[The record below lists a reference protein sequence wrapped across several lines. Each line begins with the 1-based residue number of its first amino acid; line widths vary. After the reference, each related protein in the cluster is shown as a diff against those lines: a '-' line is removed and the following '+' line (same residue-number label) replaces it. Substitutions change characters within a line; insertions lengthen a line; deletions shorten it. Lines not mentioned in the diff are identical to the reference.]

1 MVDEHTPLPP
11 VPPARAVPRK
21 HARISLVWIIP
32 ILAAV
37 VGVWVAV
44 TRIRSEGPQ
53 ITIIFSS
60 AEGLEAGKTKI
71 HYKGVD
77 VGTITA
83 IRLSEDHQR
92 VVATAQMAPKTE
104 DFLVQ
109 DTELWVVR
117 PRISGANITGLG
129 TLISGAYV
137 GMRIGKSTEDKREFI
152 ALDTPPVVSG
162 DVAGRFYALKTGDL
176 GSLDTGTPIFFR
188 RLQVGEVAS
197 YQLDKDGR
205 YFTIEI
211 FVHAP
216 YDQYVTPNTRFWQAS
231 GVDMQISANGLKV
244 ETQSVLSILIGGV
257 AFETPAS
264 GPVLPPADPNT
275 LFTLFN
281 TRDEAYE
288 PPPHN
293 PQSYQ
298 LIFKESV
305 RGLEPGAPVD
315 LRGIRIGEV
324 TEVRAQFDAKNFDFS
339 TPVTIAVDPQRLGVK
354 VVDLRPGENL
364 ETIRRKLIDALVSR
378 GLRAQLRTG
387 NLLTGST
394 FVALDFFPDSKKAT
408 VQWAQNPPQLPTV
421 KGQIE
426 KTEDELSDIIK
437 KLDQV
442 PIKEIG
448 DSLQKSL
455 GDLDETLVSA
465 HGTIDNANKI
475 VAPDSVQSQQLDN
488 TLQEVSRA
496 ARSLRVLADYL
507 ERHPDALIR
516 GKTGEAK

>member
-11 VPPARAVPRK
+11 VPSARAVVKKR
-21 HARISLVWIIP
+21 ARVSLVWIIP
-32 ILAAV
+32 IVAAV
-37 VGVWVAV
+37 VGAWVAV
-44 TRIRSEGPQ
+44 TRYMSEGPK

-60 AEGLEAGKTKI
+60 AEGLEPGKTKI

-92 VVATAQMAPKTE
+92 VVATAEMAPRTE
-104 DFLVQ
+104 DFLVE
-109 DTELWVVR
+109 DTQLWVVR

-129 TLISGAYV
+129 TLISGAFI
-137 GMRIGKSTEDKREFI
+137 GMRIGSSQEEKREFI
-152 ALDTPPVVSG
+152 ALDAPPVVSG
-162 DVAGRFYALKTGDL
+162 DVAGRFFALKTGDL

-188 RLQVGEVAS
+188 RLQVGQIAS
-197 YQLDKDGR
+197 YQLSKDGR

-211 FVHAP
+211 FVQTP

-231 GVDMQISANGLKV
+231 GVDMQISAGGLKI

-257 AFETPAS
+257 AFETPAN
-264 GPVLPPADPNT
+264 GAVLPPAEPNT
-275 LFTLFN
+275 LFTLYN
-281 TRDEAYE
+281 TRGEAYE

-293 PQSYQ
+293 PQTYQ

-324 TEVRAQFDAKNFDFS
+324 TEVRAQFDATNFEFS
-339 TPVTIAVDPQRLGVK
+339 TPVTISVDPQRLGVK
-354 VVDLRPGENL
+354 ITDLRLGENL

-387 NLLTGST
+387 NLLTGAT
-394 FVALDFFPDSKKAT
+394 FVGLDFFPDAKKAQ
-408 VQWAQNPPQLPTV
+408 VQWSQNPPELPTV

-426 KTEDELSDIIK
+426 KTEDELSDVIK
-437 KLDQV
+437 KLDQM
-442 PIKEIG
+442 PLKEIG
-448 DSLQKSL
+448 DNLQKSL
-455 GDLDETLVSA
+455 GDLDETLVTA
-465 HGTIDNANKI
+465 RGTLSNANKI
-475 VAPDSVQSQQLDN
+475 VAPDSVQGQELDN
-488 TLQEVSRA
+488 ALQEVSRA
-496 ARSLRVLADYL
+496 AQSLRVLADYL

-516 GKTGEAK
+516 GKTGDAK